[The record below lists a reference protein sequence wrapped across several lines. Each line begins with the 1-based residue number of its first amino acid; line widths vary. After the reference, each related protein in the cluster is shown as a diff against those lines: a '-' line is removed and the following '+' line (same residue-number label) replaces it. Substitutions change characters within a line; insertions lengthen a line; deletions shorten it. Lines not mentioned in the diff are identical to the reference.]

1 MKREASRVP
10 EKIRGAAAVEMTLM
24 APVLLLIL
32 LGVIEFGV
40 VLYNQAMI
48 TNASREGAR
57 AGITF
62 VSSGPGVGDDEIEA
76 IVNNYLGD
84 RLISFEAS
92 AAQTDVDREGTG
104 PGSHLTVRVD
114 YPFTFLVFPNFMNDM
129 DNSLTLSARTVMR
142 ME

>member
-1 MKREASRVP
+1 MKRDASRGP

-24 APVLLLIL
+24 APILLLIL
-32 LGVIEFGV
+32 FGVIEFGV

-62 VSSGPGVGDDEIEA
+62 VSSGPGVGDDEIGA
-76 IVNNYLGD
+76 IVNNYLAD
-84 RLISFEAS
+84 RLISFEAD
-92 AAQTDVDREGTG
+92 AVRTDVERTEN
-104 PGSHLTVRVD
+104 PFLKVTVEYD
-114 YPFTFLVFPNFMNDM
+114 FTFLVFPNFMNAM
-129 DNSLTLSARTVMR
+129 ENNLTLSARTVMR